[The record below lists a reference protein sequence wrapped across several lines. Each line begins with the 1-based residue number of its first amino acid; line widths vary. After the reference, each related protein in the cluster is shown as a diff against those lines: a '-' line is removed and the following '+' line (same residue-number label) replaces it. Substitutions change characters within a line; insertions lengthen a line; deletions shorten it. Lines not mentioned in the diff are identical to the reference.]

1 MLEVIDIR
9 TASPPSFDQAR
20 DQLRQ
25 KMIQEGVQKAV
36 KQARAEVSVEKFNL
50 DGSPK
55 RATDQA
61 EPPPAPEK

>member
-1 MLEVIDIR
+1 
-9 TASPPSFDQAR
+9 
-20 DQLRQ
+20 
-25 KMIQEGVQKAV
+25 
-36 KQARAEVSVEKFNL
+36 VSVEKFNL